1 MDNKYKL
8 LFVVLLGLLAVVVVG
23 GGDTSY
29 NVPYVVG
36 YVNIGSD
43 GLVSVEE
50 DVNYTLDDS
59 NTVSRVVS
67 YPDVGNVTVAT
78 PGLFNDY
85 NVSSSGNS
93 TNITVVLY
101 TDESKTVRAEN
112 TNAKV
117 YYNYTLSHV
126 VTCYDDCSVFDYVL
140 WDSHVNRPVWK
151 FQSYVNLTCDNSLA
165 SIYYHPRYMLSSA
178 MWVTPTNLESVFKSM
193 ADDGVLEER
202 VVLPSNTFN
211 STDNVNVVNSRHI
224 DNITVTETNY
234 QSELNSNTVMSY
246 VVLAT
251 SIVLVILPV
260 FIFGLPKLNIRRKR
274 ESKSYH
280 RIPCPDSPV
289 RVNYLLNIASG
300 GVNINAVMA
309 VILDLIR
316 RGVLIVEDFTLAMH
330 DYNVELDDCEKHIIK
345 FLREIDDNTHP
356 DSTINNNKI
365 ITALNTI
372 LNKSINTKTYYND
385 NKSRNLRIYLV
396 ITLIYTVVA
405 LMLLYTMK
413 FQPPISLWAYR
424 SIFILV
430 VVMVIVYLAQKSP
443 TSQTT
448 SIYDDYYSKWESYK
462 QYISNYTLL
471 KQSLPISN
479 EELEEMILYSM
490 TLDCYNILE
499 HNLGLMDIENTSTL
513 IDLFK
518 SGRLDE
524 VLKKLNLK

>member
-8 LFVVLLGLLAVVVVG
+8 LLVVLLVLLAVVVVG

-165 SIYYHPRYMLSSA
+165 SIYYHPRYKLSSA

-193 ADDGVLEER
+193 ADGEVLEER
-202 VVLPSNTFN
+202 VVLPGNVFN
-211 STDNVNVVNSRHI
+211 STDNVNVVNSRHL
-224 DNITVTETNY
+224 DNITVTEMNY

-246 VVLAT
+246 VFLAT
-251 SIVLVILPV
+251 SIVLVIIPV
-260 FIFGLPKLNIRRKR
+260 CIFGLPWLNIRRKKDG
-274 ESKSYH
+274 KSYR
-280 RIPCPDSPV
+280 RIPYPDSPV
-289 RVNYLLNIASG
+289 RVNYLLNIESG
-300 GVNINAVMA
+300 GININAVMA

-316 RGVLIVEDFTLAMH
+316 RGVLIVDGFTLAMH
-330 DYNVELDDCEKHIIK
+330 DYNVELDDCEKHIIRYLEE
-345 FLREIDDNTHP
+345 FNNESVPDNN
-356 DSTINNNKI
+356 INANRLV
-365 ITALNTI
+365 TELNTI
-372 LNKSINTKTYYND
+372 LSKRINTKTYYNN
-385 NKSRNLRIYLV
+385 NKSRNFRIYMV
-396 ITLIYTVVA
+396 IALIYTILA

-424 SIFILV
+424 SLLVLV
-430 VVMVIVYLAQKSP
+430 VVMVIVYLAQKSS

-448 SIYDDYYSKWESYK
+448 SIYDDYYAKWESYK
-462 QYISNYTLL
+462 QYITNYVLL
-471 KQSLPISN
+471 KQSLPLGN
-479 EELEEMILYSM
+479 EELEEMIVYSM

-499 HNLGLMDIENTSTL
+499 HNLGLMEVENTSTL
-513 IDLFK
+513 INLFK
-518 SGRLDE
+518 SGSLDE
-524 VLKKLNLK
+524 ALKKLKLK